1 MKTLTKLGEP
11 SFLDCFVEDELG
23 SSCAETLVTYL
34 AVSRQVCGEGPDT
47 GRSRKGI
54 LRGCCET
61 FPSRMAVKLVSTGRK
76 TFDVRLHCANSPFGQ
91 SHNYRSI
98 WGSNQRRAEKGYCE
112 PVTKLFLWTRN
123 LKTITIDF
131 QSSNLFGSFPVQN

>member
-1 MKTLTKLGEP
+1 MKLPKQ

-61 FPSRMAVKLVSTGRK
+61 FPSRMAVELVSMGRK
-76 TFDVRLHCANSPFGQ
+76 TFDVRLHCANSPCDQTTRLPQHLGKVQ
-91 SHNYRSI
+91 KRDTARLLRN
-98 WGSNQRRAEKGYCE
+98 
-112 PVTKLFLWTRN
+112 FLV
-123 LKTITIDF
+123 LKTIAI
-131 QSSNLFGSFPVQN
+131 SASGPSYNVYLVGKL

>member
-23 SSCAETLVTYL
+23 SSCAETLGRDGSGELHFTYL

-61 FPSRMAVKLVSTGRK
+61 FPSRMAVELPMGGKENFRRST
-76 TFDVRLHCANSPFGQ
+76 TLC
-91 SHNYRSI
+91 
-98 WGSNQRRAEKGYCE
+98 
-112 PVTKLFLWTRN
+112 
-123 LKTITIDF
+123 
-131 QSSNLFGSFPVQN
+131 